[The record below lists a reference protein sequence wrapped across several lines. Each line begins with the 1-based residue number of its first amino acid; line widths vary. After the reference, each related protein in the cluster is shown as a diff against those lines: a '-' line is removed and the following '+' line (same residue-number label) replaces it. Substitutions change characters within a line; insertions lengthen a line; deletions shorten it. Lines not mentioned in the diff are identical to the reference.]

1 LGDFFGDEDVAHNF
15 LVKIMK
21 KCDEWDL
28 VTGSHPLARLGT
40 TSRTKTM
47 QGLGYR

>member
-28 VTGSHPLARLGT
+28 VTGILFYT
-40 TSRTKTM
+40 THLTSKSIGENDLVIT
-47 QGLGYR
+47 